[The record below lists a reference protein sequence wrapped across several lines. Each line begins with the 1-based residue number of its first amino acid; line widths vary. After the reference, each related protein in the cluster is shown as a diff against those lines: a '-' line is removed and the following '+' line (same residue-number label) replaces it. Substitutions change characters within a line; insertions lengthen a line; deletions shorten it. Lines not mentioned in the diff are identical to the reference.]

1 MSGVYRSF
9 TQRVGDPASTRVSV
23 GSECT
28 ASPWQGR
35 MKPRDETGAADL
47 REEGLPEMMQCLHVK
62 VASQLVA
69 TPQGPIRLPSA

>member
-1 MSGVYRSF
+1 
-9 TQRVGDPASTRVSV
+9 
-23 GSECT
+23 
-28 ASPWQGR
+28 

-69 TPQGPIRLPSA
+69 TPQGSIRHSSA